1 VIHAFQKLDIC
12 VERLR
17 HNPGLFEEA
26 AIDQF
31 GAAVEVIENPHNQTP
46 ERSRPV
52 GAIGIIVLYAMS
64 LVHLLLF
71 RGDSLDRTDGRGAE
85 YFHLA
90 VQFSPI
96 RFQ

>member
-12 VERLR
+12 VGRLR

-31 GAAVEVIENPHNQTP
+31 GAAAEVIENPHNQTP

-52 GAIGIIVLYAMS
+52 GGDRHYRAICDVA
-64 LVHLLLF
+64 
-71 RGDSLDRTDGRGAE
+71 GASV
-85 YFHLA
+85 A
-90 VQFSPI
+90 VP
-96 RFQ
+96 RR